1 MRIGKLLNAIG
12 KVDQIAEGIKNK
24 IFKKEDVEQVAALRW
39 KACLQCPALDR
50 VGAKC
55 AMPGTQPCCS
65 DCGCSLGL
73 KLRALSSS
81 CPQGKWPAVMSGEQE
96 KDLKKSINPHLL
108 NEEEQKE
115 IDEKRKEQE
124 KKTVKELKEKKKCKT
139 CGSKHTEKK
148 MKEKYGENY
157 KEKLKQQGIHMN
169 VKTTKPKE
177 DE

>member
-24 IFKKEDVEQVAALRW
+24 LFKKEDVEQVAALRW
-39 KACLQCPALDR
+39 KACLQCSALDR
-50 VGAKC
+50 TGAKC

-81 CPQGKWPAVMSGEQE
+81 CPQGKWPSVMSGEQE
-96 KDLKKSINPHLL
+96 NDLKKSIYPHLKT
-108 NEEEQKE
+108 EEEE
-115 IDEKRKEQE
+115 REE
-124 KKTVKELKEKKKCKT
+124 KKQIKEKIKKESKEKKGCT
-139 CGSKHTEKK
+139 SCGSKHAEKQ
-148 MKEKYGENY
+148 MKKKYGENY
-157 KEKLKQQGIHMN
+157 KEKLKEKGIHIDI
-169 VKTTKPKE
+169 KTTKPKK